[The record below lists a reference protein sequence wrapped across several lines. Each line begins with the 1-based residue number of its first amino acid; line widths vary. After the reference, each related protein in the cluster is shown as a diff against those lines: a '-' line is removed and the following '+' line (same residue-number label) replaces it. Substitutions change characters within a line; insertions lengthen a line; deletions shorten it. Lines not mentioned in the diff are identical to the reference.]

1 MPTLNGQAVLPGVF
15 SQQNQSSTPLLPA
28 NTRIPAIIGTVVPTL
43 SVSGETVTRGATLFD
58 SVVHAPALSLSATI
72 TDANQVIYH
81 LGTDYQLGTGGN
93 AGKIQWLTGPASL
106 TGTTI
111 PPYTPTDLNGL
122 TFIFTVGNGSPTTV
136 TFAAST
142 TSIASVVSQINTAFG
157 GDTIASNSA
166 SHLELS
172 TGTLGTPILQN
183 SSITIGNGTANS
195 ALGFVGGSEVFTPQD
210 PALGVTYSVSYTYTR
225 PTSAYGPVLAFSMSD
240 VLNYAGPLAVDSGN
254 NPLYTLT
261 VAAQI
266 AFNNG
271 APAIYLQGLNPND
284 GATLTQFQNALN
296 KLQAISCAIVVP
308 VTGGNVATPIS
319 PATAVAVWSATQA
332 HVDFM
337 SSTPERKER
346 TGYVGT
352 YSTDVTTNISQ
363 ATSLDDKRM
372 LFVYNNQPTYFVG
385 SATTAS
391 TLDGSYLAAA
401 ISGIR
406 TSTAFDVA
414 TPLTHKLVTGFASI
428 PDTLLVSQ
436 KTLLVSNG
444 VCVIGTVSGS
454 SLVIE
459 GTTTNVSTVDNS
471 EISVVETADF
481 VIQSCRTILE
491 AIFIGQK
498 ILPNT
503 PSLVAT
509 TTTAI
514 LNQLTTQQLINGL
527 VGSVTAVVD
536 NGNPSQIDVSF
547 TYNPVFSLEL
557 IFITFG
563 LSL

>member
-1 MPTLNGQAVLPGVF
+1 MPTLSGQTVLPGVY
-15 SQQNQSSTPLLPA
+15 SQQAQSNTPLLPSG
-28 NTRIPAIIGTVVPTL
+28 TRIPAIIGTVIPTL
-43 SVSGETVTRGATLFD
+43 SVSGETVTRGATEFD
-58 SVVHAPALSLSATI
+58 SVAHPPALSLGATI

-81 LGTDYQLGTGGN
+81 NGTDYQLGTGGN
-93 AGKIQWLTGPASL
+93 AGKIQWLTGAASL
-106 TGTTI
+106 TGTTV
-111 PPYTPTDLNGL
+111 PPYTPTDLSGL
-122 TFIFTVGNGSPTTV
+122 TLIFTVGSGSPTTV
-136 TFAAST
+136 TFDPST
-142 TSIASVVSQINTAFG
+142 TSISTVVTKINTIY
-157 GDTIASNSA
+157 GDTIASNSS

-195 ALGFVGGSEVFTPQD
+195 ALGFVGGSASFTPQD
-210 PALGVTYSVSYTYTR
+210 PTTGVTYSVSYTYAK

-240 VLNYAGPLAVDSGN
+240 VYNYAGPLAVDSGN

-266 AFNNG
+266 AFANG
-271 APAIYLQGLNPND
+271 APAIYLQGLNAGD
-284 GATLTQFQNALN
+284 GAVLTQFQNALN
-296 KLQAISCAIVVP
+296 KLQAVGCNIVVP

-319 PATAVAVWSATQA
+319 PATAVEIWSATQA

-337 SSTPERKER
+337 SSTTERKER

-352 YSTDVTTNISQ
+352 YATDVPTNITQ
-363 ATSLDDKRM
+363 ATALDDKRM

-406 TSTAFDVA
+406 TSLQFDVA

-428 PDTLLVSQ
+428 PDILLVNQ
-436 KTLLVSNG
+436 KTQLIANG

-454 SLVIE
+454 SLVLE

-471 EISVVETADF
+471 EISVVEAADY

-514 LNQLTTQQLINGL
+514 LSQLTTQQIINGL
-527 VGSVTAVVD
+527 SGSVSAVVD
-536 NGNPSQIDVSF
+536 GGNPSQIDVSF
-547 TYNPVFSLEL
+547 TYNAVYSLEL

-563 LSL
+563 LAL